1 MCGKFTAMAS
11 WSDVVDFSQAFSA
24 TDGGDNDR
32 PVGFKVMGQLRVILW
47 DREAGKRKVVPM
59 RWG

>member
-1 MCGKFTAMAS
+1 MAS